1 MPLKAHIIELRNR
14 LIIAAIGVVLGAV
27 AGWFLYDPV
36 FYILQQPI
44 QEVAAARGNTADV
57 NFQSVGAAFDMKLKV
72 SLFIGAIV
80 SSPVWIYEIWAFV
93 TPGLTKKERGYT
105 LGFMGAAIPLFLLG
119 SVASFFALPN
129 AVKGLTSFTP
139 KGASNIINAQDYL
152 SFVMMIVL
160 MFGIAFVIPVIVV
173 ALNMVGILS
182 AKTLVKG
189 WRIIIILTLLFS
201 AIATPTP
208 DAVSMFFLAVPM
220 LVLFVIAW
228 VICAANDR
236 RRKRKAIAEGTWVD
250 PDADDDLDEYDADD
264 ADAGRND
271 PDAKRE

>member
-14 LIIAAIGVVLGAV
+14 LIIAAVGIVAGAV

-36 FYILQQPI
+36 FTLLQQPI
-44 QEVAAARGNTADV
+44 VEISAARGNTADI
-57 NFQSVGAAFDMKLKV
+57 NFQSVGAAFDMKLRV

-80 SSPVWIYEIWAFV
+80 SSPIWIYELWAFI
-93 TPGLTKKERGYT
+93 TPGLTKRERGYT
-105 LGFMGAAIPLFLLG
+105 FGFMGAAIPLFLIG

-139 KGASNIINAQDYL
+139 KGASNIINAQEYL

-160 MFGIAFVIPVIVV
+160 MFGIAFVIPVVVV

-182 AKTLVKG
+182 AKNLLKG
-189 WRIIIILTLLFS
+189 WRIIIIVTLLFS
-201 AIATPTP
+201 AIATPAP

-220 LVLFVIAW
+220 LALFAVAW
-228 VICAANDR
+228 VICSWNDR
-236 RRKRKAIAEGTWVD
+236 RRKRRAIAEGTWVD
-250 PDADDDLDEYDADD
+250 PDEPDDEDAVSEDD
-264 ADAGRND
+264 
-271 PDAKRE
+271 